1 MLIIFIVIFISSI
14 ILKISFNKF
23 LNLKFF
29 EQEILEI
36 IWTSIPIFIL
46 LFLAFPSLQVL
57 YLIEENLTSAL
68 SIKIY
73 GHQWYWTYEYE
84 NFNFKYDSFLNS
96 SLFRLLDVDKAL
108 VLPYITNFRLLITSN
123 DVIHSW
129 TLPSTGIKIDA
140 NPGRLNLFN
149 LFRFWAVLINIC
161 SIFNFELKWS
171 DRLNN

>member
-1 MLIIFIVIFISSI
+1 MFKLWFKIFMLKNWGI
-14 ILKISFNKF
+14 
-23 LNLKFF
+23 
-29 EQEILEI
+29 
-36 IWTSIPIFIL
+36 